1 VIATRH
7 AVRGLASRR
16 VTPHL
21 AIVTK
26 PASSPLTAGSSRPTV
41 AVIGAGFSGVLTAVH
56 LLRAPDGP
64 RVLLIERG
72 PRFGR
77 GAAYSSANAGHLLN
91 VRGANMSALPDAPGH
106 FLEWLGVNQA
116 EGERVFVTRDRYGA
130 YLQSLLREAA
140 GAAAGRLAFE
150 HDDAVDVARTSGGW
164 SVGLAMGRRVKVD
177 AVVLA
182 IGNLAPPAPE
192 GVSEDVMKSDRW
204 VADPW
209 AWIETKAAATG
220 DVLLIGSGLTA
231 VDVALSIG
239 ESEPN
244 AQILALSRHGLAPR
258 AHAPIHAVAAR
269 REPPS
274 GSVRKVLRQIR
285 NEAREDW
292 RAAIDSLRP
301 HIQEL
306 WRSWSVTERQRFLRH
321 ARPWWEVSRHRLAPE
336 VAADLDRLT
345 AAGLFA
351 VAGGRLVSL
360 TLAPGGLEAV
370 WRPRGGSALQRRRV
384 GMAINCAGPLSDVER
399 ARDPLI
405 AGLIRAG
412 LARSDAC
419 RLGLDVDL
427 ASRLIG
433 ADGTVEGLYAVGPLT
448 RGQVYEMTSVPD
460 IRIQAADVAR
470 TLLAELTGRVAGSL
484 ADGPDGKTD
493 PLTRALGLYLSERT
507 AELDV
512 EIQDKSASRRMRSA
526 WELRGRREALDE
538 VAAWLEARK
547 TDA

>member
-1 VIATRH
+1 
-7 AVRGLASRR
+7 
-16 VTPHL
+16 
-21 AIVTK
+21 
-26 PASSPLTAGSSRPTV
+26 
-41 AVIGAGFSGVLTAVH
+41 

-77 GAAYSSANAGHLLN
+77 GAAYSSANANHLLN

-106 FLEWLGVNQA
+106 FLEWLGVDQA

-140 GAAAGRLAFE
+140 GAAAGRLALE

-192 GVSEDVMKSDRW
+192 GVAEDVLASDRW

-209 AWIETKAAATG
+209 AWAQTNAAASG

-231 VDVALSIG
+231 VDVALSIA
-239 ESEPN
+239 ENAPN
-244 AQILALSRHGLAPR
+244 AKILALSRHGLAPR

-274 GSVRKVLRQIR
+274 GSVREVLRQIR
-285 NEAREDW
+285 NEGPDDW

-301 HIQEL
+301 HVQDL
-306 WRSWSVTERQRFLRH
+306 WRSWGLPERKRFLRH
-321 ARPWWEVSRHRLAPE
+321 VRPWWEVSRHRLAPQ
-336 VAADLDRLT
+336 VAAEMNRLS
-345 AAGLFA
+345 AAGLFE
-351 VAGGRLVSL
+351 VVSGRLVSL

-370 WRPRGGSALQRRRV
+370 WKPRGETALRSRRFA
-384 GMAINCAGPLSDVER
+384 MAVNCAGPLSDVAR
-399 ARDPLI
+399 AKDPLI
-405 AGLIRAG
+405 GGLIRAG
-412 LARSDAC
+412 VASADAC
-419 RLGLDVDL
+419 RLGLEVDPV
-427 ASRLIG
+427 SRLVG
-433 ADGTVEGLYAVGPLT
+433 AGGPAPGAFAVGPLT

-460 IRIQAADVAR
+460 IRIQAAHVAR
-470 TLLAELTGRVAGSL
+470 ALLAELAGRAASPFSESRDAQSDHL
-484 ADGPDGKTD
+484 S
-493 PLTRALGLYLSERT
+493 RELGLYLSERT
-507 AELDV
+507 AELDM

-547 TDA
+547 TNA